1 MAFPRLT
8 VRDIAFVA
16 VFAALSVVVEV
27 LLPGIPIIG
36 VSGAQI
42 TLDAVLAPI
51 YGLVLGP
58 YLGALAA
65 LIGGLVVARSPFSV
79 FTSFS
84 PTISAFVAGMIT
96 KKNYRIGSH
105 SVYGWVIGAVALGLL
120 ILGWYF
126 TWVGWEAP
134 FYPVLHIAGL
144 VIILI
149 LRGRLARFFL
159 EGDKGRLTVAV
170 ALSSYCGLISDHMLG
185 NLVFISVI
193 GWLIPIEAVRGWLTS
208 LHLPNV
214 GALFMYVLPISAVER
229 GVMTAVATLIGVSL
243 ILALRAAGFMPRREE
258 M

>member
-1 MAFPRLT
+1 MVLPRLT
-8 VRDIAFVA
+8 VRDVAFVA

-84 PTISAFVAGMIT
+84 PTISAFVAGIIT
-96 KKNYRIGSH
+96 KKNYRIGNR

-144 VIILI
+144 VIIL
-149 LRGRLARFFL
+149 LFQGRLAHFFL
-159 EGDKGRLTVAV
+159 EGDKGKLTIAV
-170 ALSSYCGLISDHMLG
+170 ASSSYCGLISDHMLG

-193 GWLIPIEAVRGWLTS
+193 GWLIPIEAVQGWLTS

-214 GALFMYVLPISAVER
+214 GALFMYVLPITAVER
-229 GVMTAVATLIGVSL
+229 GVMTAAATLIGVSL

>member
-1 MAFPRLT
+1 MGFPQLT

-16 VFAALSVVVEV
+16 IFAALSVVVEV

-79 FTSFS
+79 LTSFC
-84 PTISAFVAGMIT
+84 PCISAFVAGMIT
-96 KKNYRIGSH
+96 KKYYRINNH
-105 SVYGWVIGAVALGLL
+105 SVNGWMIAAATLGLL

-126 TWVGWEAP
+126 TWVGLEAP
-134 FYPVLHIAGL
+134 FYPVLHLIGL
-144 VIILI
+144 VIILV
-149 LRGRLARFFL
+149 LQVRLANFFL
-159 EGDKGRLTVAV
+159 QGDKGKLTVAV

-185 NLVFISVI
+185 NLIFISVI
-193 GWLIPIEAVRGWLTS
+193 GWLIPVDAVQAWLTG
-208 LHLPNV
+208 LHLPTV

-229 GVMTAVATLIGVSL
+229 GVMTVVATLIGVSL
-243 ILALRAAGFMPRREE
+243 ILALRAARFMPRREE
-258 M
+258 I